1 MADEIDLDGVPR
13 RTYEPDPSAALM
25 KMIKEISKRLDVM
38 ERAAPKFFSITGPDG
53 SKLSFDPVRMAGFNA
68 AGIEVFRLNTADG
81 AATFNGPVKI
91 GGTLDLPAGIIGNDA
106 LASPTSPFAFHAD
119 AQTFALGN
127 GANLPVVTVTVPVP
141 AGFTR
146 AVVNA
151 TASLSAA
158 NSTGSTDTL
167 YCGIRVAGSSQG
179 YSGRVGV
186 APGVAANPSKAAGV
200 LLTSLGASFTI
211 EGTASTFVAPWPS
224 DSNNNANLDGTVI
237 FLR

>member
-1 MADEIDLDGVPR
+1 MGLPGSQFPGEDDMSRRVKDLERQVR
-13 RTYEPDPSAALM
+13 ELAAANQLASAG
-25 KMIKEISKRLDVM
+25 I
-38 ERAAPKFFSITGPDG
+38 RAIEGGIVVEGSETVNGPLVVNG
-53 SKLSFDPVRMAGFNA
+53 TAGFN
-68 AGIEVFRLNTADG
+68 GDTI
-81 AATFNGPVKI
+81 I
-91 GGTLDLPAGIIGNDA
+91 GGNATITGTLNLPAGIIGNDA
-106 LASPTSPFAFHAD
+106 LASPTFPFAFHAD

-158 NSTGSTDTL
+158 NSTAATDTL
-167 YCGIRVAGSSQG
+167 YCGIRIAGSSQG

-186 APGVAANPSKAAGV
+186 APGSAANPSKAGGV
-200 LLTSLGASFTI
+200 LLASLGASFTI